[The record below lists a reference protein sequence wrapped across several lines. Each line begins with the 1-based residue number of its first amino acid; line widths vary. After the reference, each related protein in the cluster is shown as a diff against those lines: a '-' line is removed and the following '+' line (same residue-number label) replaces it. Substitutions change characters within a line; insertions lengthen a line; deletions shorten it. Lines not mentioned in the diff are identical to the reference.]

1 MYDARGDIES
11 STLGHALAADKH
23 RNRSLAASADAIVGA
38 LPTSLADDTPGE
50 FLLQLRHALA
60 TTPAPLTP
68 AERRRLSWEGATDRF
83 LDALTN
89 STPGETLPSLSDHS
103 ARWFHQSLQRASFGD
118 AMRRMSKAGPVALQ
132 SWLSSPDV
140 RDLGVTEI
148 VEQSLVHSPPSAD

>member
-1 MYDARGDIES
+1 M
-11 STLGHALAADKH
+11 
-23 RNRSLAASADAIVGA
+23 
-38 LPTSLADDTPGE
+38 
-50 FLLQLRHALA
+50 Q
-60 TTPAPLTP
+60 
-68 AERRRLSWEGATDRF
+68 RRVVHKELHSPPYAHIP
-83 LDALTN
+83 
-89 STPGETLPSLSDHS
+89 TPGETLPSLSDHS